1 MTAGDVWIDSDDN
14 YKQYRYNGSSWV
26 VIAYDPATA
35 INTNTTTI
43 NGGKITTGSITAGQ
57 INVSDLFAQ
66 NIAFTGTITGGASGN
81 GGIIKSY
88 DGRMV
93 INLVQG
99 SLYIQ

>member
-1 MTAGDVWIDSDDN
+1 MDKVKLYKTIIPLNVVSDTTLTLCIGEDS
-14 YKQYRYNGSSWV
+14 YKQYCKKIKVSPREDVDTYNGLSAYLQSS
-26 VIAYDPATA
+26 
-35 INTNTTTI
+35 
-43 NGGKITTGSITAGQ
+43 
-57 INVSDLFAQ
+57 
-66 NIAFTGTITGGASGN
+66 N